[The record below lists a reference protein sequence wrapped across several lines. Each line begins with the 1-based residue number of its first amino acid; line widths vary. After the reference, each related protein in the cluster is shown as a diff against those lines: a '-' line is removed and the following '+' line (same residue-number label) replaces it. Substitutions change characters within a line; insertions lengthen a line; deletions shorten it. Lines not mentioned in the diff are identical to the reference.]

1 MSEEHYDLT
10 LNKESLTNYLIDA
23 TKRYFIKKGFEGE
36 ESLIANESYIKDI
49 KDIDDVASLAL
60 AARYLANE
68 LDDQITIK
76 MKATFTDVTGK
87 TRTGYRVI

>member
-23 TKRYFIKKGFEGE
+23 TKRYFIKEGFEGE
-36 ESLIANESYIKDI
+36 EFKIANESYIKVV
-49 KDIDDVASLAL
+49 KDIDDIASLAL

-68 LDDQITIK
+68 LDDEMTIK
-76 MKATFTDVTGK
+76 MKASFTDVTGK
-87 TRTGYRVI
+87 TTTGYRII